1 MAKIKITQVKSA
13 IDRPERQKR
22 TITALGI
29 RKLHVPVV
37 KEDSAQIQGMLTKV
51 KHLVTIEKI

>member
-13 IDRPERQKR
+13 IDRPDRHF
-22 TITALGI
+22 IIFIALGI

-37 KEDSAQIQGMLTKV
+37 KEDSPQVLGMIVKV
-51 KHLVTIEKI
+51 KHLVNVEKI

>member
-1 MAKIKITQVKSA
+1 MAKLKITQVKSA
-13 IDRPERQKR
+13 RDRPARQKK
-22 TITALGI
+22 TMVALGI

-37 KEDSAQIQGMLTKV
+37 KEDTAQIQGMLTKV